1 MFAKC
6 SRDPGTR
13 DPGAPDELRRKLPG
27 RGGEKG
33 PPGGTWDAWK
43 ERPGKRLLETGNRA
57 RENSEEKVRPSKG
70 VAGL

>member
-13 DPGAPDELRRKLPG
+13 DAGAPDELRRKLPG

-33 PPGGTWDAWK
+33 PPDGTWDAWK
-43 ERPGKRLLETGNRA
+43 ERAGKRLLETGSGA
-57 RENSEEKVRPSKG
+57 GESSEENVRPSEG
-70 VAGL
+70 AAGR

>member
-13 DPGAPDELRRKLPG
+13 DPGAPDELSRKLPG
-27 RGGEKG
+27 RGGKKG

-43 ERPGKRLLETGNRA
+43 ERAAKRLLETGNRA
-57 RENSEEKVRPSKG
+57 GESSEETVRPPEG
-70 VAGL
+70 AAGL